1 MMRLPPF
8 DFFEPAT
15 IEEAVDLLAA
25 HPGAQLVAGGTDLFP
40 NMKRRQVQPA
50 TLIALSG
57 VEELVGIKV
66 EADGG
71 ARIGAGTLLRDLAA
85 STDAPPVLA
94 QAAGEVASP
103 QIRNAATL
111 GGNLC
116 LDTRC
121 NYINMTEE
129 WRAASGSCLKDG
141 GETCWVAP
149 RGTGCVAVS
158 SSDLA
163 PAAIALDAN
172 VRLIGPGG
180 EREIPVSTLF
190 RPDGLDHLA
199 KAPDE
204 ILLEVQVG
212 PPGGLRAT
220 YRKLRRR
227 GAIDFP
233 ILGVAIAVR
242 TSEDGRVSDARIV
255 LGAVASAPFRVSE
268 AEAALIGRR
277 LDPAVIEEVAAVAS
291 KPVRPFDNTDLGSRY
306 RKWMA
311 ATFVA
316 RALQDVSPP
325 RA

>member
-1 MMRLPPF
+1 MMRLPVF
-8 DFFEPAT
+8 DYLEPTT
-15 IEEAVDLLAA
+15 IEEAVGLLAA

-40 NMKRRQVQPA
+40 NMKRRQVSPA
-50 TLIALSG
+50 TVIGLGAVPG
-57 VEELVGIKV
+57 MAGITV
-66 EADGG
+66 DADG
-71 ARIGAGTLLRDLAA
+71 AVRIGAGTLLCDLAA

-149 RGTGCVAVS
+149 RGKGCVAVS

-180 EREIPVSTLF
+180 ERKIPVSALF
-190 RPDGLDHLA
+190 RADGLDHLA

-212 PPGGLRAT
+212 PPAGLRAT

-233 ILGVAIAVR
+233 ILGVAAAVR
-242 TSEDGRVSDARIV
+242 TSQDGRVSDARIV

-277 LDPAVIEEVAAVAS
+277 LDPAVIEEVAALAS

-311 ATFVA
+311 ATFVT